1 MLRYLPLGK
10 LVNINEIQEIRAEFK
25 EINRSTFLRL
35 TLDFKFNEIY
45 SLNYQVHPSKVSEN
59 YNFEDILKEFFIFL
73 KSDRVANFDKK
84 SSNLK
89 LLRVE
94 NEVLQS

>member
-10 LVNINEIQEIRAEFK
+10 LVNINEIQEIRAEFA
-25 EINRSTFLRL
+25 EANRSTFLRL

-45 SLNYQVHPSKVSEN
+45 TLNYQVHPSKVPEN

-73 KSDRVANFDKK
+73 KSDRVSNFDKN

-89 LLRVE
+89 LLRD
-94 NEVLQS
+94 

>member
-10 LVNINEIQEIRAEFK
+10 LVNINEIQEIRANFE

-35 TLDFKFNEIY
+35 TLDFKYNENY
-45 SLNYQVHPSKVSEN
+45 TLNYQVHPSKIQEN

-73 KSDRVANFDKK
+73 KCDRVSNFDKN

-89 LLRVE
+89 LLRD
-94 NEVLQS
+94 